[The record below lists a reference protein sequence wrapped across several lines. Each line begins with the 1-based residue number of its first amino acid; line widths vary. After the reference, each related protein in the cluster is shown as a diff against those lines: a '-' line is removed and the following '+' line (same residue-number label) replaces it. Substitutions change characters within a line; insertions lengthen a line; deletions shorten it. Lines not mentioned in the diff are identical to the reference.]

1 MSKRLR
7 SAFQGSIISLPISS
21 LISQREITPEARR
34 SIIFRQVVSSVRE
47 IGLIEPLIV
56 FPQEDRGFLVLDG
69 HLRVE
74 ALKENGID
82 EAKCLLATDDESYTY
97 NKRVN
102 HIPPVAQHFMLLAAL
117 KSGVSE
123 ERIATVLNVDVSNI
137 RDKTRM
143 LDGICPEVVQL
154 LRDRSLSP
162 VLFTVLRKMK
172 PAIQI
177 ATAELMLL
185 RNDCSVSFART
196 RLALTP
202 PDLLIASTASRQLKA
217 DSAGAQAMLEEDTEL
232 LVRNLKA
239 VEESYGADILTL
251 TVTSAYA
258 QKLFA
263 KPAVR
268 RYLERNHPGV
278 FETGKGLLAELKPA
292 EAQREMPS
300 GHITSLVNA

>member
-21 LISQREITPEARR
+21 LISQREITPEAKR
-34 SIIFRQVVSSVRE
+34 SVIFRQVVSSVRE

-102 HIPPVAQHFMLLAAL
+102 HIPPVAQHFMLLSAL

-177 ATAELMLL
+177 ATVELMLL

-202 PDLLIASTASRQLKA
+202 PDLLIASAVSRQLKA

-258 QKLFA
+258 HKLFA

-268 RYLERNHPGV
+268 RYLERNHPGL
-278 FETGKGLLAELKPA
+278 FETGKGLLAQLKPA
-292 EAQREMPS
+292 EAQQEVS
-300 GHITSLVNA
+300 GEHIPRLVHA